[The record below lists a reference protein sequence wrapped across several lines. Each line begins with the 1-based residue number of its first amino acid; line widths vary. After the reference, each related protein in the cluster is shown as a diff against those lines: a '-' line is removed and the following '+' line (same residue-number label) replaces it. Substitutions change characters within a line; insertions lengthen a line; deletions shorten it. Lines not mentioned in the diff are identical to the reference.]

1 MIATGVSESLFGS
14 APRSNNL
21 LFEHCTDLKVD
32 LYPAISEFFQR
43 HLNAA
48 SLMVDEV
55 AGPLASAAELAGAA
69 ILQDQKL
76 LSIGLGPDCASATVF
91 ASLLHQGVLRERP
104 ALPVV
109 EIAAHQIESVNV
121 GVSWAG
127 QRIQALGQPGD
138 VGFVF
143 AALLSHADIQRLSQ
157 TAEQRQMQLVWF
169 GNRGPGLNINAN
181 DEEIETRVA
190 LNMTLA
196 ICAARLIDIH
206 TFGPM
211 EGE

>member
-1 MIATGVSESLFGS
+1 
-14 APRSNNL
+14 
-21 LFEHCTDLKVD
+21 
-32 LYPAISEFFQR
+32 
-43 HLNAA
+43 
-48 SLMVDEV
+48 MVDEI
-55 AGPLASAAELAGAA
+55 AGPLASATELATAA
-69 ILQDQKL
+69 ILEDQKL
-76 LSIGLGPDCASATVF
+76 LSIGLGADCASATAF

-109 EIAAHQIESVNV
+109 EIAEHQIESVNV
-121 GVSWAG
+121 GVNWTG

-143 AALLSHADIQRLSQ
+143 AASLNTADIQRLSQ
-157 TAEQRQMQLVWF
+157 AAEQRQVQLIWF
-169 GNRGPGLNINAN
+169 GNRGPGLNIGGS
-181 DEEIETRVA
+181 DEDIETRVA

>member
-1 MIATGVSESLFGS
+1 
-14 APRSNNL
+14 
-21 LFEHCTDLKVD
+21 
-32 LYPAISEFFQR
+32 
-43 HLNAA
+43 
-48 SLMVDEV
+48 MVDEI

-127 QRIQALGQPGD
+127 QRIQALG
-138 VGFVF
+138 
-143 AALLSHADIQRLSQ
+143 
-157 TAEQRQMQLVWF
+157 TAR
-169 GNRGPGLNINAN
+169 
-181 DEEIETRVA
+181 
-190 LNMTLA
+190 
-196 ICAARLIDIH
+196 
-206 TFGPM
+206 
-211 EGE
+211 

>member
-1 MIATGVSESLFGS
+1 
-14 APRSNNL
+14 
-21 LFEHCTDLKVD
+21 
-32 LYPAISEFFQR
+32 
-43 HLNAA
+43 
-48 SLMVDEV
+48 MVDEI
-55 AGPLASAAELAGAA
+55 AGPLASATELATGA
-69 ILQDQKL
+69 ILEDQKL
-76 LSIGLGPDCASATVF
+76 LSIGLGADCASATAF

-109 EIAAHQIESVNV
+109 EIAEHQIESVNV
-121 GVSWAG
+121 GVGWTG

-143 AALLSHADIQRLSQ
+143 AASLNTADIQRLSQ
-157 TAEQRQMQLVWF
+157 AAEQRQVQLIWF
-169 GNRGPGLNINAN
+169 GNRGPGLNIGGS
-181 DEEIETRVA
+181 DEDIETRVA

>member
-1 MIATGVSESLFGS
+1 MDPRRVSIIF
-14 APRSNNL
+14 
-21 LFEHCTDLKVD
+21 FEHCTKLNVD
-32 LYPAISEFFQR
+32 LYPAISAFFQR

-48 SLMVDEV
+48 SLMVDEI
-55 AGPLASAAELAGAA
+55 AGPLASATELATAA
-69 ILQDQKL
+69 ILEDQKL
-76 LSIGLGPDCASATVF
+76 LSIGLGADCASATAF

-109 EIAAHQIESVNV
+109 EIAEHQIESVNV
-121 GVSWAG
+121 GVNWTG

-143 AALLSHADIQRLSQ
+143 AASLNTADIQRLSQ
-157 TAEQRQMQLVWF
+157 AAEQRQVQLIWF
-169 GNRGPGLNINAN
+169 GNRGPGLNIGGS
-181 DEEIETRVA
+181 DEDIETRVA
-190 LNMTLA
+190 FNMTLA

>member
-1 MIATGVSESLFGS
+1 
-14 APRSNNL
+14 
-21 LFEHCTDLKVD
+21 
-32 LYPAISEFFQR
+32 
-43 HLNAA
+43 
-48 SLMVDEV
+48 MVDEI

-76 LSIGLGPDCASATVF
+76 LSIGLGPDCASAIAF

-121 GVSWAG
+121 NVGVSWAC

-138 VGFVF
+138 IGFVF
-143 AALLSHADIQRLSQ
+143 AALLRNADIQRLSQ
-157 TAEQRQMQLVWF
+157 TAEHRQMQLIWF
-169 GNRGPGLNINAN
+169 GNRGPGLNINGN

-211 EGE
+211 EGSK